1 MALSL
6 GLLLWSKAC
15 PVADASWCFWA
26 SSGCL
31 AVRASDSQAVV
42 RADGS
47 RSAPCQ
53 SASKGSPLR
62 LEASGASA
70 DLVLQSRLHHTLLER
85 QQLFVVAGPAAHR
98 SAEAASAWV
107 FDLKRSWC
115 PSRHCQSQ
123 CKRVV
128 SWKHIADRSH
138 ACAVLEHRFATAIQ
152 NSGIHIR
159 IHNGVAA
166 GVVDVSAQHVAA
178 SSFRAGDVAAL
189 PVAVAWLGARV
200 GSVAGSEAHGGE
212 PQVCC
217 PCRLRDQQEGCKQ
230 Q

>member
-1 MALSL
+1 MDLTR
-6 GLLLWSKAC
+6 GLLLWLKAC
-15 PVADASWCFWA
+15 PAADASWCFWA

-31 AVRASDSQAVV
+31 AVRASDSPAVV

-53 SASKGSPLR
+53 SASERSPLR

-70 DLVLQSRLHHTLLER
+70 DLVLQSRLHHALLER
-85 QQLFVVAGPAAHR
+85 QQLLVVAGPAAHR
-98 SAEAASAWV
+98 STEAACTWV
-107 FDLKRSWC
+107 FHLKRSWR
-115 PSRHCQSQ
+115 SSGYCQSQ
-123 CKRVV
+123 CKRMI
-128 SWKHIADRSH
+128 SRQYIADRSH
-138 ACAVLEHRFATAIQ
+138 ACAVREHRFATAIQ
-152 NSGIHIR
+152 NPGIHIG

-166 GVVDVSAQHVAA
+166 GVADVSAQHVAA
-178 SSFRAGDVAAL
+178 RTLRAGDVAAL

-212 PQVCC
+212 LQVCC
-217 PCRLRDQQEGCKQ
+217 PSRLRHQQEGCKQ